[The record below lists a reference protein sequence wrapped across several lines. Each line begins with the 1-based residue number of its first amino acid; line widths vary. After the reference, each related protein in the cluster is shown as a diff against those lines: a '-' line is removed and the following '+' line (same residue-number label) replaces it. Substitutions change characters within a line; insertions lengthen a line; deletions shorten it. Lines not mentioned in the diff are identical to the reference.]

1 MLDQYVDL
9 CEKRAMSSCDMPM
22 VEVDAV
28 AVEERDDPRPLAW
41 TSVRGSGWY
50 GREQKAFV
58 DCLSVLAFC
67 AVPVCRQL
75 VWLGWRVTLWRT
87 AGSVQARMIAVE
99 VAMGMNLMRL
109 IRCVV

>member
-9 CEKRAMSSCDMPM
+9 CEKRAMSSCDMLM

-41 TSVRGSGWY
+41 TH
-50 GREQKAFV
+50 GRKQKAFV
-58 DCLSVLAFC
+58 DCLSVRAFC

-75 VWLGWRVTLWRT
+75 VWLGWRVMLWRT

>member
-41 TSVRGSGWY
+41 TSVRGPGWY
-50 GREQKAFV
+50 GREQKAF
-58 DCLSVLAFC
+58 AF
-67 AVPVCRQL
+67 VVCRQL

-87 AGSVQARMIAVE
+87 AGSVQDRMIAVE

>member
-1 MLDQYVDL
+1 M
-9 CEKRAMSSCDMPM
+9 
-22 VEVDAV
+22 
-28 AVEERDDPRPLAW
+28 
-41 TSVRGSGWY
+41 
-50 GREQKAFV
+50 
-58 DCLSVLAFC
+58 LAFC